1 MKRLLP
7 LVILLF
13 LASMVM
19 GCSSTH
25 IKVNMTQIKEK
36 YSSISSMSG
45 TAIVEKGG
53 SKDTVIFTFVK
64 PDSFLEWYST
74 KNKIIVYN
82 GSFELIRDSSGT
94 RTIKTK
100 TFNPYDYGKI
110 LNNSKA
116 YVQNNSIVVENELG
130 KVWLNR
136 NLLPEKIEWYRGVTI
151 KMVRLNVNGRGDERV
166 IEDFMGTKKSGNIA
180 EKANRLVSLSEA
192 EKEVKFNIIAPAYTD
207 GCRFVGAI
215 VSNVSGVKV
224 VTLYY
229 GEAGSKKLLTVVET
243 TDRATLDSVCG
254 MSSNSNGNGSSEITV
269 GGVNVKVGKALG
281 KWNAYEFKLNSV
293 AAVVYGNL
301 PSQEMVKVV
310 SSMIQH

>member
-45 TAIVEKGG
+45 TAIVEKGN
-53 SKDTVIFTFVK
+53 SRDTVIFTFVK

-74 KNKIIVYN
+74 KNRIVVYN

-136 NLLPEKIEWYRGVTI
+136 SLLPEKIEWNRGVTVKI
-151 KMVRLNVNGRGDERV
+151 VRLNVNGRGDRRI
-166 IEDFMGTKKSGNIA
+166 IEDFMGTKKSGNGA

-192 EKEVKFNIIAPAYTD
+192 EKEVGFNIITPVYTD

-243 TDRATLDSVCG
+243 TDRATLNSVCG
-254 MSSNSNGNGSSEITV
+254 MSSNSNGSSEITV

-281 KWNAYEFKLNSV
+281 KWNAYEFELNGV

>member
-7 LVILLF
+7 LVVLLF

-45 TAIVEKGG
+45 TAIVKKGS

-94 RTIKTK
+94 RMIKTK
-100 TFNPYDYGKI
+100 IFNPYNYGKI

-116 YVQNNSIVVENELG
+116 YVQNNSIVVENKLG
-130 KVWLNR
+130 KIWLNR
-136 NLLPEKIEWYRGVTI
+136 NLLPEKIEWSRGITI
-151 KMVRLNVNGRGDERV
+151 KIVKLNINGRGDERV
-166 IEDFMGTKKSGNIA
+166 IEDFMGTKKSGNVA
-180 EKANRLVSLSEA
+180 EKANKLVSLSEA
-192 EKEVKFNIIAPAYTD
+192 EKEVNFNLLAPVYTG
-207 GCRFVGAI
+207 GCKFVGAI

-229 GEAGSKKLLTVVET
+229 GEAESKKLLTVVET
-243 TDRATLDSVCG
+243 TDRATLNSVCG
-254 MSSNSNGNGSSEITV
+254 IGNSSSEITV
-269 GGVNVKVGKALG
+269 KTINVNVGKVFG
-281 KWNAYEFKLNSV
+281 KWSAYEFELNNLAV
-293 AAVVYGNL
+293 VVYGNL
-301 PSQEMVKVV
+301 PSQEMVEVV
-310 SSMIQH
+310 SSMIHH